1 MSQTPSTEISLLRDC
16 EAKPEH
22 PECESWLRKALLSS
36 NNRTVAR
43 AARLI
48 GDQKRKSLA
57 DELRQAY
64 DGFLA
69 EEGKL
74 DPGCLAK
81 TALAEVLRQY
91 EYPDSEFFLTGI
103 RYRQYEPVYG
113 GSSDSAA
120 ELRAICG
127 FALIQQSHSQAMS
140 ELVEL
145 LTDPEKTSR
154 AGAARAIAHG
164 GGEASEWLL
173 RLKISCGDPSPE
185 VMGECFLGLLRLNP
199 NEGIPRIAKYL
210 NHSNKDLACEA
221 ALALGETRIPAAF
234 PPLQQQL
241 NRTQDGELER
251 ALLMAMGMLSLP
263 ESVEFL
269 LAMVNEG
276 NYARATAAIQA
287 LAHSRD
293 SASVKSRLTKLVN
306 EPANAR
312 LQRELKDA
320 FGE

>member
-1 MSQTPSTEISLLRDC
+1 MSRTPSTEMSLLREC
-16 EAKPEH
+16 EANPDH
-22 PECESWLRKALLSS
+22 PECESWLREALLSS
-36 NNRTVAR
+36 NNRAVAK
-43 AARLI
+43 ASRLI
-48 GDQKRKSLA
+48 GEQKRKPLT

-64 DGFLA
+64 DRFLA

-81 TALAEVLRQY
+81 TALAEALRQLD
-91 EYPDSEFFLTGI
+91 YPDSEFFLTGI

-127 FALIQQSHSQAMS
+127 FALIQQSHSQAMG

-145 LTDPEKTSR
+145 LDDPEKTSR

-164 GGEASEWLL
+164 GGGPSEWLL
-173 RLKISCGDPSPE
+173 RLKISCGDPSLE
-185 VMGECFLGLLRLNP
+185 VMGECFSGLLRLNP
-199 NEGIPRIAKYL
+199 QGGIPRIAKFL
-210 NHSNKDLACEA
+210 NHSNQDLACEA

-234 PPLQQQL
+234 APLQQQL
-241 NRTQDGELER
+241 IRTQEGELER
-251 ALLMAMGMLSLP
+251 ALLMALGMLSLP

-269 LAMVNEG
+269 LAMVSEG

-287 LAHSRD
+287 LAHSHD
-293 SASVKSRLTKLVN
+293 SDSVKSRLTKLVN

-312 LQRELKDA
+312 LQRELTDA